1 MGVAGAGSEELL
13 MNPVFLGWEE
23 PVIGH
28 TAKWLLANFEDLSEV
43 RVVVRGSRAGR
54 RLLEKLAVEADRQK
68 RPLFLP
74 KIATIARI
82 VDELFTGP
90 SGLLPA
96 APELT
101 QKLAWMDALCR
112 LPQEKKSKLFQT
124 REGVGR
130 NGQPAL
136 LLAQR
141 LLTLRN
147 ELGGEEVSFAEVARV
162 MSEKMP
168 EAPEIEAERWE
179 LLEEVFGEVRNILRK
194 AGWMDPAERRAVLA
208 EKGTPQQV
216 QVVLAG
222 VVEIRP
228 IFMKML
234 ERLSRPPQVLVF
246 APESQRDGFDEM
258 GRLRPEFW
266 AKRKAGLESG
276 QIHAVVRS
284 ADQAEKLAQMAKSW
298 PGATLAVAD
307 EKAVAGIREALREE
321 GMESHWAEGRKM
333 REGRVASFLRAVAD
347 YVSRKPGEAPAW
359 QSAALLMRHPDGMGV
374 WIKASE
380 VLDEYAERNVPEK
393 MDPPSGS
400 LAADWAKKL
409 ANRIGLEP
417 TEESASGHAQKVSD
431 MLVRIYGEMEVNLDL
446 PSGRMMRDSLQ
457 KIRKVVAELVA
468 LKLPH
473 LEKVRTADFLR
484 MVLAEMEDEQVPEPA
499 RAGAVEMVGWLELA
513 EEDSPSVAIASFH
526 EGSVP
531 KSVTA
536 DEFLP
541 GHVREL
547 LGVND
552 NQQRLARDAYALA
565 VVLGTRAEKRGIVGM
580 VVPSFNPAGD
590 PVKPSRLLL
599 AGLKGKELAAR
610 VLALTEKEER
620 EKKPATVDRGGG
632 FGDVAAGQEKIDRV
646 SVTAFRDYLKSPRFF
661 YFQSVLGLKAVEDE
675 PGELSPAGFG
685 SLIHRVVGAFGKDKK
700 IRESVDEKEIFEFLK
715 GELDRQ
721 TRERFGDQPK
731 AAVGWQLE
739 LAEERLEAFARVQA
753 RERAEGWQIVVAEEE
768 KGKEGRAEFEL
779 KDTKG
784 RVLLVHGRPDRMDWN
799 EKQKRWRVVDV
810 KTSSEP
816 KNPDRA
822 HCEAGGTWCDL
833 QMPLYRELAP
843 KVLKEGVWDPEKCDL
858 VYFHLPKD
866 GEKAAV
872 SKPMDGDL
880 VQRAL
885 DKAKEVAADILDG
898 KWKDIGE
905 LDPEQTSE
913 TFMALCGQ
921 AGIPREIA
929 EEEVAE

>member
-1 MGVAGAGSEELL
+1 MMSRT
-13 MNPVFLGWEE
+13 FLGWKE
-23 PVIGH
+23 PVIGR
-28 TAKWLLANFEDLSEV
+28 TAKWLLENYEDLSEV

-82 VDELFTGP
+82 VDELFTAP
-90 SGLLPA
+90 AGLLLA

-101 QKLAWMDALCR
+101 QKLAWMEALCR

-124 REGVGR
+124 PEGVGR
-130 NGQPAL
+130 NGQPEL

-147 ELGGEEVSFAEVARV
+147 ELGGEGMSFAEVARV

-194 AGWMDPAERRAVLA
+194 SGWMDPAERRAVLA

-234 ERLSRPPQVLVF
+234 QRLSQPPQVLIFV
-246 APESQRDGFDEM
+246 PESEREGFDEV
-258 GRLRPEFW
+258 GRLHPEFW

-284 ADQAEKLAQMAKSW
+284 ADQAVRLAEMAKTW

-347 YVSRKPGEAPAW
+347 YVSRKQGEAPSW
-359 QSAALLMRHPDGMGV
+359 ESAALLMRHPDGMGG
-374 WIKASE
+374 WLKASE
-380 VLDEYAERNVPEK
+380 VLDAYAEKHVPEK
-393 MDPPSGS
+393 MDARGGEA
-400 LAADWAKKL
+400 AADWAGKL
-409 ANRIGLEP
+409 AKRIGLEP
-417 TEESASGHAQKVSD
+417 MEESASVHAQKVSD
-431 MLVRIYGEMEVNLDL
+431 MLVEIYGKMEVNLDL

-457 KIRKVVAELVA
+457 KIRKVMAELVS
-468 LKLPH
+468 LKLPY
-473 LEKVRTADFLR
+473 LEKIRTADFLR
-484 MVLAEMEDEQVPEPA
+484 LVLAEMQDEQVPEPA

-513 EEDSPSVAIASFH
+513 EEDSPSVAVASFH

-531 KSVTA
+531 KSVTS

-541 GHVREL
+541 GNLREA

-552 NQQRLARDAYALA
+552 NLQRLARDAYALA
-565 VVLGTRAEKRGIVGM
+565 VVLGTRAEKRGIVGL

-610 VLALTEKEER
+610 VLALTEKPEGER
-620 EKKPATVDRGGG
+620 KKGNLKFGDG
-632 FGDVAAGQEKIDRV
+632 FGDVPAGKEMIDRV
-646 SVTAFRDYLKSPRFF
+646 SVTAFRNYLQSPRYF
-661 YFQSVLGLKAVEDE
+661 YFRTVLGLAAVEDE

-685 SLIHRVVGAFGKDKK
+685 SLIHRVVGAFGKDKEL
-700 IRESVDEKEIFEFLK
+700 RESVDEKEIFAFLK
-715 GELDRQ
+715 GELERQ
-721 TRERFGDQPK
+721 ARERFGDQPK
-731 AAVGWQLE
+731 SAVGWQLE
-739 LAEERLEAFARVQA
+739 MAEEKLEAFARVQA

-779 KDTKG
+779 KDAKG

-799 EKQKRWRVVDV
+799 DKQKRWRIVDV
-810 KTSSEP
+810 KTSSVP
-816 KNPDRA
+816 KTPDRA
-822 HCEAGGTWCDL
+822 HCEADGTWCDL

-872 SKPMDGDL
+872 SKPMNGNL
-880 VQRAL
+880 VERAL

-905 LDPEQTSE
+905 LDTEQTSE
-913 TFMALCGQ
+913 TFMALCGL
-921 AGIPREIA
+921 AGIPREIDEEKEA
-929 EEEVAE
+929 E